1 MFFRFVNGGKRTN
14 SKSAMVNEVVFV
26 SKSGAVL
33 DLFLFVAVSWMPG
46 ISFWGFSVDLKDE
59 SLNLKN
65 LAPEELLLGMASPTN
80 PLFQVALDTIS

>member
-1 MFFRFVNGGKRTN
+1 MNGGKRTN

-46 ISFWGFSVDLKDE
+46 ISFWGFFVDLKDE
-59 SLNLKN
+59 SLNLEN
-65 LAPEELLLGMASPTN
+65 LAPEEQLLPLGMASPTN
-80 PLFQVALDTIS
+80 PLFQVTLDTLS

>member
-1 MFFRFVNGGKRTN
+1 MNGGKRTN

-65 LAPEELLLGMASPTN
+65 LAPEELGMASPTN
-80 PLFQVALDTIS
+80 PLLQVALDTIS

>member
-1 MFFRFVNGGKRTN
+1 VNGGKGTN

-46 ISFWGFSVDLKDE
+46 ISFWGFFVDLKDE

-65 LAPEELLLGMASPTN
+65 LAPDEQLLLGMASPRN